1 MSPVEHDR
9 MRAVEDDYW
18 WYQALRK
25 EVACLMH
32 PKRPRFSALDAGC
45 GSGGMLAALALRFS
59 SAVLVGIDLSE
70 HALALTA
77 RRATGA
83 TLVPGSVNQLPL
95 PNSQFD
101 FVLSLDVLTNR
112 GVDERA
118 ALREA
123 YRVLRSGGELIVNV
137 AAFDFLHGSH
147 DVAVDA
153 DRRYTRPQLAASLR
167 EAGFCIRRL
176 TYWNMSLL
184 PVIALMRWRSR
195 KTPRA
200 EAKSDFAPLLTGLNV
215 ALARLMRLEFALSSL
230 VPLPF
235 GTSLLALARKP

>member
-1 MSPVEHDR
+1 MSPAEHDR

-18 WYQALRK
+18 WYRALRK
-25 EVACLMH
+25 EVAGMI
-32 PKRPRFSALDAGC
+32 RPPRPGFSLLDAGC
-45 GSGGMLAALALRFS
+45 GSGGMLAALARRFS
-59 SAVLVGIDLSE
+59 SAVLVGMDLSD
-70 HALALTA
+70 HGLALTA
-77 RRATGA
+77 RRGTGA
-83 TLVPGSVNQLPL
+83 TLVPGNVNQLPF

-112 GVDERA
+112 GVDDQV

-123 YRVLRSGGELIVNV
+123 HRVLRSGGELIVNV
-137 AAFDFLHGSH
+137 AALAFLQGSH

-153 DRRYTRPQLAASLR
+153 DRRYTRSQLVALLR
-167 EAGFCIRRL
+167 EAGFSINRL

-184 PVIALMRWRSR
+184 PVIALVRWRSR
-195 KTPRA
+195 KTPSA
-200 EAKSDFAPLLTGLNV
+200 EAKSDFAPLPLGLN
-215 ALARLMRLEFALSSL
+215 ATFAGLMGLEFALSSV

>member
-1 MSPVEHDR
+1 MSPAEHDT
-9 MRAVEDDYW
+9 MRAVEDEYW
-18 WYQALRK
+18 WYRALRH
-25 EVACLMH
+25 EIACMI
-32 PKRPRFSALDAGC
+32 RPSRPGFDLLDAGC
-45 GSGGMLAALALRFS
+45 GSGGMLAALARRFP
-59 SAVLVGIDLSE
+59 SASLAGMDLSE
-70 HALALTA
+70 HAIELTA

-83 TLVPGSVNQLPL
+83 TLAAGSVNQLPF

-112 GVDERA
+112 GVDDQI

-123 YRVLRSGGELIVNV
+123 YRVLQSGGELIVNV
-137 AAFDFLHGSH
+137 AALDFLRGSH

-153 DRRYTRPQLAASLR
+153 DRRYTRRQLAALLR
-167 EAGFCIRRL
+167 EAGFSISRL

-195 KTPRA
+195 RAAGA
-200 EAKSDFAPLLTGLNV
+200 EARSDFTPLPPGINAFLAGLV
-215 ALARLMRLEFALSSL
+215 RLEFGLSNVL
-230 VPLPF
+230 PLPF

>member
-1 MSPVEHDR
+1 MSPAEHDT

-18 WYQALRK
+18 WYRALRR
-25 EVACLMH
+25 EVACMI
-32 PKRPRFSALDAGC
+32 RPSRAGFSLLDAGC
-45 GSGGMLAALALRFS
+45 GSGGMLAALACRFP
-59 SAVLVGIDLSE
+59 SAAFVGMDLSE
-70 HALALTA
+70 HAIELTA

-83 TLVPGSVNQLPL
+83 TLAAGSVNQLPFL
-95 PNSQFD
+95 NSQFD

-112 GVDERA
+112 GVDDHA

-123 YRVLRSGGELIVNV
+123 HRVLQSGGELIVNV
-137 AAFDFLHGSH
+137 AALDFLRGSH

-153 DRRYTRPQLAASLR
+153 DRRYTRPQLAALLR
-167 EAGFCIRRL
+167 EAGFCLSRL

-195 KTPRA
+195 KTPSA
-200 EAKSDFAPLLTGLNV
+200 EAQSDFALLPPRLNAILVGLV
-215 ALARLMRLEFALSSL
+215 RLEFGLSSAF
-230 VPLPF
+230 PLPF